1 MEKNK
6 VVARFKDGTLIKG
19 HTEDFFPNKKAF
31 HLELLNGKT
40 VNIETE
46 QLKALFFVKDFEG
59 DKNRKDSYNDAVPG
73 GGRKVQIK
81 FKDGE
86 SVIGY
91 SQGFSPYR
99 PGFFVIPADTQSN
112 NERFFVV
119 KSATEKVTFL

>member
-1 MEKNK
+1 MVKNK
-6 VVARFKDGTLIKG
+6 VIARFKNGTLMKVQ
-19 HTEDFFPNKKAF
+19 TTDFFPNKTNF
-31 HLELLNGKT
+31 LLELPSGE
-40 VNIETE
+40 VVDIETE

-81 FKDGE
+81 FKDGK

-91 SQGFSPYR
+91 SQGFSPDR

-112 NERFFVV
+112 NERFFAVT
-119 KSATEKVTFL
+119 SATEKVTFL

>member
-6 VVARFKDGTLIKG
+6 VIARFKDGTLLKG
-19 HTEDFFPNKKAF
+19 YTDDFFPNKKNF
-31 HLELLNGKT
+31 HLKPLNGET

-46 QLKALFFVKDFEG
+46 LLKALFFVKDFEG
-59 DKNRKDSYNDAVPG
+59 NKDHKESYTDAVPG
-73 GGRKVQIK
+73 GGRKIQIK

-86 SVIGY
+86 EVIGY
-91 SQGFSPYR
+91 SQGFSRDR

-119 KSATEKVTFL
+119 MSATEKLTFL

>member
-1 MEKNK
+1 MVKNK
-6 VVARFKDGTLIKG
+6 VIARFKDGTLMKG
-19 HTEDFFPNKKAF
+19 QTTNFFPNKINF
-31 HLELLNGKT
+31 HLELPSGE
-40 VNIETE
+40 VVDIETG

-91 SQGFSPYR
+91 SQGFSPDR

-112 NERFFVV
+112 NERFFAVRT
-119 KSATEKVTFL
+119 ATGKVTFL

>member
-6 VVARFKDGTLIKG
+6 VVARFKNGTLIKG
-19 HTEDFFPNKKAF
+19 HTEDFFPNKKTF
-31 HLELLNGKT
+31 HLKLLNGET
-40 VNIETE
+40 ITIETE

-91 SQGFSPYR
+91 SQGFSPDR
-99 PGFFVIPADTQSN
+99 PGFFVIPADTQNN
-112 NERFFVV
+112 NERIFVV
-119 KSATEKVTFL
+119 NSATEEVTFL

>member
-1 MEKNK
+1 MVKNK
-6 VVARFKDGTLIKG
+6 VIARFKNGTLMKG
-19 HTEDFFPNKKAF
+19 QTTDFFPNKTN
-31 HLELLNGKT
+31 LELPSGK
-40 VNIETE
+40 VVDIETE

-91 SQGFSPYR
+91 SQGFSPDR
-99 PGFFVIPADTQSN
+99 PGFFVIPADMQGN
-112 NERFFVV
+112 NERIFVIT
-119 KSATEKVTFL
+119 SATEEVTFL